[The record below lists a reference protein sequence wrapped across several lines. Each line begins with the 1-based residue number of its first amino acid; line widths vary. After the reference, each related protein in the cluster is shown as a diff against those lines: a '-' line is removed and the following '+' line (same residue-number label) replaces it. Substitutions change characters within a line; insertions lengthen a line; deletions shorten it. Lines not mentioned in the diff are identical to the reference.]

1 MFNLKKVL
9 AASVC
14 VLSLAACDYVEPG
27 QVGIKAYMLGG
38 SKGVDHEVLT
48 PGRYW
53 IGMNEKLYIFPTFTQ
68 NYVWDKDTKSSSSPN
83 DESITFQ
90 TKEGLS
96 VNADFGITYTLNTD
110 KIPAIFQKYRRGVKE
125 ITNVYLYNIV
135 RDSLVRHASSR
146 DVETIYGVGKAEFV
160 AAVEK
165 DVKTQVTDIGINIE
179 SIYVIGDFRLPGTVI
194 EAINA
199 KIGATQK
206 AAQRQNEVAQ
216 AKAEADKKVEE
227 ARGEADSLKLRAEAQ
242 AEANR
247 KLAGSIS
254 NTLVEWERL
263 QVQKGQIAK
272 WNGEMPRVITGNSGT
287 LLSVGTEK

>member
-1 MFNLKKVL
+1 MNKFMKALVV
-9 AASVC
+9 SVSF
-14 VLSLAACDYVEPG
+14 LGLAACDYVEPG

-38 SKGVDHEVLT
+38 AKGVDHEVLT

-68 NYVWDKDTKSSSSPN
+68 NYVWDKANSPGAPA

-96 VNADFGITYTLNTD
+96 VNADFGITYTLNQE
-110 KIPAIFQKYRRGVKE
+110 KIPEIFQKYRRGVKE
-125 ITNVYLYNIV
+125 ITNVYMYNIV

-165 DVKTQVTDIGINIE
+165 DVQSQVKGIGINIE

-263 QVQKGQIAK
+263 QVQKSQISK
-272 WNGEMPRVITGNSGT
+272 WNGEMPKVIAGGSGI
-287 LLSVGTEK
+287 LLNIDSK